1 MTIRTSG
8 ACAEEGA
15 AVGRSVASMK
25 STTMVGAA
33 LAAALAGGTPALAQ
47 QAASEGTPAA
57 VQTLGPVTV
66 TATGTPQSTLT
77 APAFTTVIT
86 SEDLKKEGV
95 ASSGLPEI
103 LSRSVGVNDRTDA
116 TGRDEVVIRGMGG
129 NYSLV
134 LVNGR
139 RVSTS
144 DALWRG
150 GDFDYHSIPMSAI
163 ERVEVVRG
171 PLSSLYGS
179 DAIGGVV
186 NIITKKPT
194 DTWSGEI
201 NGDYRV
207 VEPGRGGTQYRT
219 GLYAAGPIVDKVSAS
234 VSAEYFNRQA
244 WYDDSRYNGL
254 VPVLEKKNLANLL
267 TTLAFDVTEN
277 QTLEANYGLNRD
289 NRPRGYY
296 DRWLSSQKQEIVR
309 NTFGAAHR
317 GNWGWGDTLVEAN
330 YEDGRID
337 DFNSSFNAP
346 QQRHLK
352 EKNLFLHGRSNFQ
365 LGFNRLTA
373 GAEYRKQTV
382 EDPNTFLQSGKSE
395 IGQKAV
401 YLQDQIGLIDGLTL
415 TVGTRYDHHE
425 IFGGE
430 FTSRAN
436 VVYALT
442 DALSLK
448 AGVSQGY
455 KAPDAYQL
463 SREYR
468 IVSCGGRCFLS
479 GNPDLEPETSTNY
492 EIGLETR
499 YDRWDGSVVLFHN
512 KVKDMI
518 QAVYDPVAVARN
530 WSNINN
536 VDISGVEVTGS
547 VSLTPKLLL
556 SGNYT
561 YLYTEQSNGAEL
573 DYRPRHKVNASLTW
587 QALDTISTSVSTSY
601 TGPQLQGTSKM
612 PGYTLLNW
620 GVSADVTEALTV
632 GAGVKN
638 ITDVILSEKNVN
650 FTSVEVGR
658 NYYVSANY
666 RF

>member
-1 MTIRTSG
+1 
-8 ACAEEGA
+8 
-15 AVGRSVASMK
+15 MK
-25 STTMVGAA
+25 SATMVGAA

-47 QAASEGTPAA
+47 QAATEGTTAG

-116 TGRDEVVIRGMGG
+116 TGRDEVVIRGMGA

-194 DTWSGEI
+194 DKWSGEI

-244 WYDDSRYNGL
+244 WYDDSRYNGV

-352 EKNLFLHGRSNFQ
+352 EKNLFLHGRSNFR

-518 QAVYDPVAVARN
+518 QAVYNAGPPPSRN

-573 DYRPRHKVNASLTW
+573 DYRPRHKINASLTW
-587 QALDTISTSVSTSY
+587 QALDNFSTSVSTSY

>member
-8 ACAEEGA
+8 ACAQAGTA
-15 AVGRSVASMK
+15 AGRPVAAGK
-25 STTMVGAA
+25 SAAMVGAA

-47 QAASEGTPAA
+47 QAATDGAPAGA
-57 VQTLGPVTV
+57 QTLGPVTV

-103 LSRSVGVNDRTDA
+103 LSRSVGVNDRTDG
-116 TGRDEVVIRGMGG
+116 TGRDEVVIRGMGA

-244 WYDDSRYNGL
+244 WYDDSRYNGV

-317 GNWGWGDTLVEAN
+317 GNWGWGDTLLEAN

-337 DFNSSFNAP
+337 DYNSSFNAP

-352 EKNLFLHGRSNFQ
+352 EKNLFLHGRSNFR

-395 IGQKAV
+395 IGQKAA

-499 YDRWDGSVVLFHN
+499 HDRWDGSVVLFHN

-536 VDISGVEVTGS
+536 VDISGVEVNGS

-587 QALDTISTSVSTSY
+587 QALDNFSTSVSTSY
-601 TGPQLQGTSKM
+601 TGRQLQGTSKM

-620 GVSADVTEALTV
+620 GVSADVTDALTV

>member
-15 AVGRSVASMK
+15 AAGRSVASMK

-47 QAASEGTPAA
+47 QAAAQGAPA

-66 TATGTPQSTLT
+66 TATGTPESTLT

-116 TGRDEVVIRGMGG
+116 TGRDEVVIRGMGQ

-171 PLSSLYGS
+171 PLSALYGS

-194 DTWSGEI
+194 DKWSGEI

-244 WYDDSRYNGL
+244 WYDDSRYNGV

-317 GNWGWGDTLVEAN
+317 GNWGWGDTLLEAN

-352 EKNLFLHGRSNFQ
+352 EKNLFLHGRSNFR

-499 YDRWDGSVVLFHN
+499 HDRWDGSVVLFHN

-587 QALDTISTSVSTSY
+587 QALDNVSTSVSTSY
-601 TGPQLQGTSKM
+601 TGRQLQGTSKM

>member
-1 MTIRTSG
+1 MKTT
-8 ACAEEGA
+8 
-15 AVGRSVASMK
+15 AV
-25 STTMVGAA
+25 VGAA
-33 LAAALAGGTPALAQ
+33 LVAALAGGTPALAQ
-47 QAASEGTPAA
+47 ETAQAPAQTNVA
-57 VQTLGPVTV
+57 PVQTLGPVTV
-66 TATGTPQSTLT
+66 TATGTSESTLT

-86 SEDLKKEGV
+86 SEDLRREGV
-95 ASSGLPEI
+95 STTGLPEV
-103 LSRSVGVNDRTDA
+103 LNRTVGVNDSTDA
-116 TGRDEVVIRGMGG
+116 TGRDEVVIRGMGA

-171 PLSSLYGS
+171 PMSALYGS

-194 DTWSGEI
+194 DAWSGEI
-201 NGDYRV
+201 NGDYRLV
-207 VEPGRGGTQYRT
+207 QPGRGGTQYRT
-219 GLYAAGPIVDKVSAS
+219 GLYAAGPVTDKVSAT
-234 VSAEYFNRQA
+234 VAAEYFHRQP
-244 WYDDSRYNGL
+244 WYTNSRYNGR
-254 VPVLEKKNLANLL
+254 VPALEKKDLANFLS
-267 TTLAFDVTEN
+267 TVAWDVTEN

-289 NRPRGYY
+289 YRPRGVY
-296 DRWLSSQKQEIVR
+296 DRWFSYQEQEIVR
-309 NTFGAAHR
+309 NTIGAAHR
-317 GNWGWGDTLVEAN
+317 GNWSWGDTLLEAN

-337 DFNSSFNAP
+337 DFNTSFNAP

-382 EDPNTFLQSGKSE
+382 EDPNTFLRSGKSE

-401 YLQDQIGLIDGLTL
+401 YLQDQIGLTDALTL
-415 TVGTRYDHHE
+415 TLGTRYDHHE
-425 IFGGE
+425 IFGGN

-442 DALSLK
+442 DTLSLK

-492 EIGLETR
+492 EIGVETR
-499 YDRWDGSVVLFHN
+499 HDRWDGSVVLFHN

-530 WSNINN
+530 WRNINN

-556 SGNYT
+556 SGNYA
-561 YLYTEQSNGAEL
+561 YLYTEQTSGAEL
-573 DYRPRHKVNASLTW
+573 ENRPRHKINASLTW
-587 QALDTISTSVSTSY
+587 QALDNLSTTVSTTY
-601 TGPQLQGTSKM
+601 TGPQLEGVSKM

-620 GVSADVTEALTV
+620 GLSADVTDALTV
-632 GAGVKN
+632 GTGVKN
-638 ITDVILSEKNVN
+638 ITNVILSEKNTG
-650 FTSVEVGR
+650 FQSVEVGR

>member
-1 MTIRTSG
+1 MTIRTAG
-8 ACAEEGA
+8 ACAQEGTA
-15 AVGRSVASMK
+15 AGRPVAAGK
-25 STTMVGAA
+25 SATMVGAV
-33 LAAALAGGTPALAQ
+33 LAVALAGGTPALAQ
-47 QAASEGTPAA
+47 QAATEGTTAGA
-57 VQTLGPVTV
+57 QTLGPVTV
-66 TATGTPQSTLT
+66 TATGTPESTLT

-103 LSRSVGVNDRTDA
+103 LGRSVGVNDRTDA
-116 TGRDEVVIRGMGG
+116 TGRDEVVIRGMGA

-244 WYDDSRYNGL
+244 WYDDSRYNGV

-337 DFNSSFNAP
+337 DYNSSFNAP

-352 EKNLFLHGRSNFQ
+352 EKNLFLHGRSNFR

-587 QALDTISTSVSTSY
+587 QALDNISTSVSTSY

>member
-8 ACAEEGA
+8 ACAQAGTATGRPVA
-15 AVGRSVASMK
+15 AGK
-25 STTMVGAA
+25 SAAMVGAA

-47 QAASEGTPAA
+47 QAATDGTLAGA
-57 VQTLGPVTV
+57 QTLGPVTV
-66 TATGTPQSTLT
+66 TATGTPESTLT

-116 TGRDEVVIRGMGG
+116 TGRDEVVIRGMGA

-244 WYDDSRYNGL
+244 WYDDSRYNGV

-317 GNWGWGDTLVEAN
+317 GNWGWGDTLLEAN

-337 DFNSSFNAP
+337 DYNSSFNAP

-352 EKNLFLHGRSNFQ
+352 EKNLFLHGRSNFR

-499 YDRWDGSVVLFHN
+499 HDRWDGSVVLFHN

-536 VDISGVEVTGS
+536 VDISGVEVNGS

-587 QALDTISTSVSTSY
+587 QALDNISTSVSTSY
-601 TGPQLQGTSKM
+601 TGRQLQGTSKM

-620 GVSADVTEALTV
+620 GVSADVTDALTV

>member
-1 MTIRTSG
+1 MTIRTAG
-8 ACAEEGA
+8 ACAQEGTA
-15 AVGRSVASMK
+15 AGRPVAAGK
-25 STTMVGAA
+25 SATMVGAV
-33 LAAALAGGTPALAQ
+33 LAVALAGGTPALAQ
-47 QAASEGTPAA
+47 QAATEGTTAGT
-57 VQTLGPVTV
+57 QTLGPVTV
-66 TATGTPQSTLT
+66 TATGTPESTLT

-103 LSRSVGVNDRTDA
+103 LGRSVGVNDRTDA
-116 TGRDEVVIRGMGG
+116 TGRDEVVIRGMGA

-244 WYDDSRYNGL
+244 WYDDSRYNGV

-337 DFNSSFNAP
+337 DYNSSFNAP

-352 EKNLFLHGRSNFQ
+352 EKNLFLHGRSNFR

-479 GNPDLEPETSTNY
+479 GNPNLEPETSTNY

-587 QALDTISTSVSTSY
+587 QALDTVSTSVSTSY

>member
-8 ACAEEGA
+8 ACAEAGTAAGRPVA
-15 AVGRSVASMK
+15 AVK
-25 STTMVGAA
+25 SATMVGAA

-47 QAASEGTPAA
+47 QAAAEGTPAA
-57 VQTLGPVTV
+57 AQTLGPVTV
-66 TATGTPQSTLT
+66 TATGTPESTLT

-103 LSRSVGVNDRTDA
+103 LGRSVGVNDRTDA
-116 TGRDEVVIRGMGG
+116 TGRDEVVIRGMGA

-194 DTWSGEI
+194 DKWSGEI

-244 WYDDSRYNGL
+244 WYDDSRYNGV

-317 GNWGWGDTLVEAN
+317 GNWSWGDTLVEAN

-337 DFNSSFNAP
+337 DYNSSFNAP

-373 GAEYRKQTV
+373 GTEYRKQTV

-425 IFGGE
+425 IFGGKV
-430 FTSRAN
+430 TSRAN

-573 DYRPRHKVNASLTW
+573 DYRPRHKINASLTW
-587 QALDTISTSVSTSY
+587 QALDTVSTSVSTSY

>member
-1 MTIRTSG
+1 
-8 ACAEEGA
+8 
-15 AVGRSVASMK
+15 
-25 STTMVGAA
+25 MVGAA

-47 QAASEGTPAA
+47 QAATEGTTAG

-116 TGRDEVVIRGMGG
+116 TGRDEVVIRGMGA

-194 DTWSGEI
+194 DKWSGEI

-244 WYDDSRYNGL
+244 WYDDSRYNGV

-352 EKNLFLHGRSNFQ
+352 EKNLFLHGRSNFR

-518 QAVYDPVAVARN
+518 QAVYNAGPPPSRN

-573 DYRPRHKVNASLTW
+573 DYRPRHKINASLTW
-587 QALDTISTSVSTSY
+587 QALDNFSTSVSTSY

>member
-15 AVGRSVASMK
+15 AAGRPVAAAK
-25 STTMVGAA
+25 SATMVGAA
-33 LAAALAGGTPALAQ
+33 LVVALAGGTPALAQ
-47 QAASEGTPAA
+47 QAAAQGAPA

-66 TATGTPQSTLT
+66 TATGTPESTLT

-103 LSRSVGVNDRTDA
+103 LGRSVGVNDRTDA
-116 TGRDEVVIRGMGG
+116 TGRDEVVIRGMGA

-194 DTWSGEI
+194 DKWSGEI

-244 WYDDSRYNGL
+244 WYDDSRYNGV

-425 IFGGE
+425 IFGGN

-573 DYRPRHKVNASLTW
+573 DYRPRHKINASLTW
-587 QALDTISTSVSTSY
+587 QALDNISTSVSTSY

>member
-1 MTIRTSG
+1 
-8 ACAEEGA
+8 
-15 AVGRSVASMK
+15 
-25 STTMVGAA
+25 MVGAV
-33 LAAALAGGTPALAQ
+33 LAVALAGGTPALAQ
-47 QAASEGTPAA
+47 QAATEGTTAGA
-57 VQTLGPVTV
+57 QTLGPVTV
-66 TATGTPQSTLT
+66 TATGTPESTLT

-103 LSRSVGVNDRTDA
+103 LGRSVGVNDRTDA
-116 TGRDEVVIRGMGG
+116 TGRDEVVIRGMGA

-244 WYDDSRYNGL
+244 WYDDSRYNGV

-337 DFNSSFNAP
+337 DYNSSFNAP

-352 EKNLFLHGRSNFQ
+352 EKNLFLHGRSNFR

-587 QALDTISTSVSTSY
+587 QALDNISTSVSTSY

>member
-1 MTIRTSG
+1 
-8 ACAEEGA
+8 
-15 AVGRSVASMK
+15 
-25 STTMVGAA
+25 MVGAV
-33 LAAALAGGTPALAQ
+33 LAVALAGGTPALAQ
-47 QAASEGTPAA
+47 QAATEGTTAGA
-57 VQTLGPVTV
+57 QTLGPVTV
-66 TATGTPQSTLT
+66 TATGTPESTLT

-103 LSRSVGVNDRTDA
+103 LGRSVGVNDRTDA
-116 TGRDEVVIRGMGG
+116 TGRDEVVIRGMGA

-150 GDFDYHSIPMSAI
+150 GDFDYHSIPISAI

-244 WYDDSRYNGL
+244 WYDDSRYNGV

-337 DFNSSFNAP
+337 DYNSSFNAP

-352 EKNLFLHGRSNFQ
+352 EKNLFLHGRSNFR

-587 QALDTISTSVSTSY
+587 QALDNISTSVSTSY

>member
-1 MTIRTSG
+1 
-8 ACAEEGA
+8 
-15 AVGRSVASMK
+15 MK

>member
-1 MTIRTSG
+1 MIIRTSG

-15 AVGRSVASMK
+15 AAGRPVVAAK
-25 STTMVGAA
+25 SATMVGAA
-33 LAAALAGGTPALAQ
+33 LVAALAGGTPALAQ
-47 QAASEGTPAA
+47 QTASEGSPAA

-66 TATGTPQSTLT
+66 TATGTAQSTLT

-103 LSRSVGVNDRTDA
+103 LGRSVGVNDRTDA
-116 TGRDEVVIRGMGG
+116 TGRDEVVIRGMGA

-171 PLSSLYGS
+171 PMSSLYGS

-186 NIITKKPT
+186 NIITKRPT

-234 VSAEYFNRQA
+234 VSAEYYNRQA
-244 WYDDSRYNGL
+244 WYDDSRYNGV

-317 GNWGWGDTLVEAN
+317 GNWSWGDTLVEAN

-337 DFNSSFNAP
+337 DYNSSFNAP

-373 GAEYRKQTV
+373 GTEYRKQTV

-425 IFGGE
+425 IFGGN

-468 IVSCGGRCFLS
+468 VVSCGGRCFLS

-587 QALDTISTSVSTSY
+587 QALDNISTSVSTSY

-620 GVSADVTEALTV
+620 GVSADVTEALTI

>member
-1 MTIRTSG
+1 
-8 ACAEEGA
+8 
-15 AVGRSVASMK
+15 
-25 STTMVGAA
+25 MVGAV
-33 LAAALAGGTPALAQ
+33 LAVALAGGTPALAQ
-47 QAASEGTPAA
+47 QAATEGTTAGT
-57 VQTLGPVTV
+57 QTLGPVTV
-66 TATGTPQSTLT
+66 TATGTPESTLT

-103 LSRSVGVNDRTDA
+103 LGRSVGVNDRTDA
-116 TGRDEVVIRGMGG
+116 TGRDEVVIRGMGA

-244 WYDDSRYNGL
+244 WYDDSRYNGV

-337 DFNSSFNAP
+337 DYNSSFNAP

-352 EKNLFLHGRSNFQ
+352 EKNLFLHGRSNFR

-479 GNPDLEPETSTNY
+479 GNPNLEPETSTNY

-587 QALDTISTSVSTSY
+587 QALDTVSTSVSTSY

>member
-8 ACAEEGA
+8 ACAKEETGA
-15 AVGRSVASMK
+15 VRPVTVAK
-25 STTMVGAA
+25 SATMVGAA

-47 QAASEGTPAA
+47 QAATEGTAA
-57 VQTLGPVTV
+57 GVQTLGPVTV
-66 TATGTPQSTLT
+66 TATGTAQSTLT

-95 ASSGLPEI
+95 ASSGLPEV
-103 LSRSVGVNDRTDA
+103 LGRSVGVNDRTDA
-116 TGRDEVVIRGMGG
+116 TGRDEVVIRGMGQ

-171 PLSSLYGS
+171 PMSSLYGS

-244 WYDDSRYNGL
+244 WYDDSRYNGV

-267 TTLAFDVTEN
+267 TTLAWDVTEN

-425 IFGGE
+425 IFGGN

-442 DALSLK
+442 DGLSLK

-468 IVSCGGRCFLS
+468 VVSCGGRCFLS

-587 QALDTISTSVSTSY
+587 QALDNFSTSVSTSY